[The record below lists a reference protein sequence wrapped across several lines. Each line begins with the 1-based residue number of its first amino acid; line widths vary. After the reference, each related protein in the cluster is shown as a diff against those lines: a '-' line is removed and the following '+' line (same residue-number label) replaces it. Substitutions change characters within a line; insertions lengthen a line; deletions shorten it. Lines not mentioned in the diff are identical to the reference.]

1 MKTPIKIYLTAAAFI
16 TASAFM
22 GCSNSKT
29 NNASYEADTANKAAI
44 AHKDTTADGLKAD
57 TAKKKLDDKAS
68 KFLVKGCEAN
78 MYVIELGE
86 MAGTHATN
94 ADVKAFGV
102 QIATTHKALNTDI
115 LKQAFNASFKLP
127 GGIDTDHAK
136 KLKDLD
142 KKKGADFDKAFLS
155 TATDA
160 IKKTADD
167 YGDAHLNLPPSS
179 TKDLANAAMGKLVT
193 ELNNAATLQGSIK

>member
-1 MKTPIKIYLTAAAFI
+1 MAGAALLA
-16 TASAFM
+16 ASALM
-22 GCSNSKT
+22 GCGNSKT

-44 AHKDTTADGLKAD
+44 AHKDTSADGLKAD

-68 KFLVKGCEAN
+68 KFLVNGCEAN

-94 ADVKAFGV
+94 PDIKAFGA
-102 QIATTHKALNTDI
+102 QIATNHKALNTDI
-115 LKQAFNASFKLP
+115 LKQAFNAGFKLP

-142 KKKGADFDKAFLS
+142 KKKGADFDKALLN

-160 IKKTADD
+160 IKKTADA
-167 YGDAHLNLPPSS
+167 YGDAHLNLPPSN
-179 TKDLANAAMGKLVT
+179 TRDLANAAMPKLLG
-193 ELNNAATLQGSIK
+193 ELNTAATLQSSIK